1 MDGYIYNFIRRL
13 EELVLLQEKS
23 VNIILQAK
31 SIKPS
36 SEVSMRISFF
46 YLDIFEMLS
55 ELLNNIEFLEEENKK
70 SYLLELALESLSLT
84 LVSLPFLSSLS
95 PMFADKELAKDI
107 EEVVVL
113 LEDMLIAWDEEKL
126 RIASQYMAKVYQ
138 LLRYYLY
145 SASRSYQ
152 NMS

>member
-13 EELVLLQEKS
+13 EEFVLLQEKS

-36 SEVSMRISFF
+36 SEVSIRISLF

-55 ELLNNIEFLEEENKK
+55 ELLSNIEFLEEENKK

-84 LVSLPFLSSLS
+84 LVSLPFLSALS
-95 PMFADKELAKDI
+95 PMFADKELARDI

-113 LEDMLIAWDEEKL
+113 LEDMLTAWDEEKL
-126 RIASQYMAKVYQ
+126 RIASQYMTKVYQ

-152 NMS
+152 SMS

>member
-1 MDGYIYNFIRRL
+1 MEGYIYNFIRRL

-31 SIKPS
+31 SVKPS
-36 SEVSMRISFF
+36 SEVSMRVSLF

-55 ELLNNIEFLEEENKK
+55 ELLSNIEFLEEENKK

-84 LVSLPFLSSLS
+84 LVSLPFLSAMS

-107 EEVVVL
+107 EEVVIL
-113 LEDMLIAWDEEKL
+113 LEDMLMAWDEEKV
-126 RIASQYMAKVYQ
+126 RMVSQYMAKVYQ

-152 NMS
+152 SMS

>member
-1 MDGYIYNFIRRL
+1 MEGYIYNFIRRL

-36 SEVSMRISFF
+36 SEVSMRVSLF

-55 ELLNNIEFLEEENKK
+55 ELLSNIEFLEEENKK

-113 LEDMLIAWDEEKL
+113 LEDMLMAWDEEKL

>member
-23 VNIILQAK
+23 VNIILHAK

-36 SEVSMRISFF
+36 SEVSMRISLF

>member
-1 MDGYIYNFIRRL
+1 MEGYIYNFIRRL

-36 SEVSMRISFF
+36 SEVSMRISLF

-55 ELLNNIEFLEEENKK
+55 ELLSNMEFLEEENKK

-107 EEVVVL
+107 EEMVVL
-113 LEDMLIAWDEEKL
+113 LEDMLMAWDEEKL
-126 RIASQYMAKVYQ
+126 RMASQYMAKVYQ

>member
-36 SEVSMRISFF
+36 SEVSMRISLF

-55 ELLNNIEFLEEENKK
+55 ELLSNIEFLEEENKK

-84 LVSLPFLSSLS
+84 LVSLPFLSAMS
-95 PMFADKELAKDI
+95 PMFADKELAKEI

-113 LEDMLIAWDEEKL
+113 LEDILMAWDEEKL

>member
-1 MDGYIYNFIRRL
+1 MEGYIYNFIRRL

-23 VNIILQAK
+23 VNIILHAK
-31 SIKPS
+31 SLKPS

-55 ELLNNIEFLEEENKK
+55 ELLNNIELLEEEGKK

-84 LVSLPFLSSLS
+84 LVSLPYLGTMS
-95 PMFADKELAKDI
+95 PMFADRELAKDI
-107 EEVVVL
+107 EEIVVL
-113 LEDMLIAWDEEKL
+113 LEDMLTDWDEEKVKT
-126 RIASQYMAKVYQ
+126 ASQHMVKLYQ

-145 SASRSYQ
+145 SASRSYYS
-152 NMS
+152 MS

>member
-1 MDGYIYNFIRRL
+1 MESYIYNFIRRL

-23 VNIILQAK
+23 VNIILYAK
-31 SIKPS
+31 SLKLS

-55 ELLNNIEFLEEENKK
+55 ELLNNIELLEEESKK

-84 LVSLPFLSSLS
+84 LVSLPYLGTMS
-95 PMFADKELAKDI
+95 PMFADRELAKDI
-107 EEVVVL
+107 EEIVVL
-113 LEDMLIAWDEEKL
+113 LEDMLTDWDEEKVKT
-126 RIASQYMAKVYQ
+126 ASQHMVKLYQ

-145 SASRSYQ
+145 SASRSYYS
-152 NMS
+152 MS

>member
-1 MDGYIYNFIRRL
+1 MEGYIYNFIRRL

-36 SEVSMRISFF
+36 SEVSMRVSLF

-55 ELLNNIEFLEEENKK
+55 ELLSNIEFLEEENKK

-84 LVSLPFLSSLS
+84 LVSLPFLSSMS

-113 LEDMLIAWDEEKL
+113 LEDMLMAWDEEKV

>member
-1 MDGYIYNFIRRL
+1 MEGYIYSFIRRL

-36 SEVSMRISFF
+36 SEVSMRVSLF

-55 ELLNNIEFLEEENKK
+55 ELLSNIEFLEEENKK

-84 LVSLPFLSSLS
+84 LVSLPFLSAMS

-107 EEVVVL
+107 EEVVIL
-113 LEDMLIAWDEEKL
+113 LEDMLMAWDEEKV
-126 RIASQYMAKVYQ
+126 RTASQYMAKVYQ

>member
-1 MDGYIYNFIRRL
+1 MEGYIYNFIRRL

-36 SEVSMRISFF
+36 SEVSMRVSLF

-55 ELLNNIEFLEEENKK
+55 ELLSNIEFLEEENKK

-84 LVSLPFLSSLS
+84 LVSLPFLSSMS

-107 EEVVVL
+107 EEVVIL
-113 LEDMLIAWDEEKL
+113 LEDMLMAWDEEKV
-126 RIASQYMAKVYQ
+126 RMASQYMAKVYQ

-152 NMS
+152 SMS

>member
-1 MDGYIYNFIRRL
+1 MDGYIYNLIRKL

-23 VNIILQAK
+23 VNIILHAK

-36 SEVSMRISFF
+36 SEVSMGISFF

-55 ELLNNIEFLEEENKK
+55 ELLSNIEFLEEENKK
-70 SYLLELALESLSLT
+70 SYLLELTLESLSLT
-84 LVSLPFLSSLS
+84 LVSLPFLSSIS
-95 PMFADKELAKDI
+95 PMFADKKLAKDI

-126 RIASQYMAKVYQ
+126 RMASQYMAKVYQ

>member
-1 MDGYIYNFIRRL
+1 MEGYIYNFIRRL

-36 SEVSMRISFF
+36 SEVSMRVSLF

-55 ELLNNIEFLEEENKK
+55 ELLSNIEFLEEENKK

-84 LVSLPFLSSLS
+84 LVSLPFLSAMS

-107 EEVVVL
+107 EEVVIL
-113 LEDMLIAWDEEKL
+113 LEDMLMAWDEEKV
-126 RIASQYMAKVYQ
+126 RMASQYMAKVYQ

>member
-1 MDGYIYNFIRRL
+1 MEGYIYNFIRRL

-36 SEVSMRISFF
+36 SEVSMRISLF

-55 ELLNNIEFLEEENKK
+55 ELLSNIEFLEEENKK

-84 LVSLPFLSSLS
+84 LVSLPFSKCHVSHVCRQR
-95 PMFADKELAKDI
+95 AGKGY
-107 EEVVVL
+107 
-113 LEDMLIAWDEEKL
+113 
-126 RIASQYMAKVYQ
+126 R
-138 LLRYYLY
+138 RGG
-145 SASRSYQ
+145 
-152 NMS
+152 

>member
-1 MDGYIYNFIRRL
+1 MDGYIYNFIRKL

-23 VNIILQAK
+23 VNIILHAK

-36 SEVSMRISFF
+36 SEVSMRISLF

-55 ELLNNIEFLEEENKK
+55 ELLSNIEFLEEENKK

-84 LVSLPFLSSLS
+84 LVSLPFLSAMS

-107 EEVVVL
+107 EEVVIL
-113 LEDMLIAWDEEKL
+113 LEDMLMAWDEEKV
-126 RIASQYMAKVYQ
+126 RMASQYMAKVYQ

>member
-1 MDGYIYNFIRRL
+1 
-13 EELVLLQEKS
+13 VLLQEKS
-23 VNIILQAK
+23 VNIILHAK

-36 SEVSMRISFF
+36 SEVSMRVSLF

-113 LEDMLIAWDEEKL
+113 LEDMLMAWDEEKL
-126 RIASQYMAKVYQ
+126 RIASQYMSKVYQ

>member
-1 MDGYIYNFIRRL
+1 MDGYIYNFIRKL

-23 VNIILQAK
+23 VNIILHAK

-55 ELLNNIEFLEEENKK
+55 ELLSNIEFLEEENKK

-95 PMFADKELAKDI
+95 PMFEDKELAKDI

-113 LEDMLIAWDEEKL
+113 LEDMLIGWDEEKL
-126 RIASQYMAKVYQ
+126 RMASQYMAKVYQ

-152 NMS
+152 SMS

>member
-1 MDGYIYNFIRRL
+1 MDGYIYNFIRKL

-23 VNIILQAK
+23 VNIILHAK

-36 SEVSMRISFF
+36 SEVSMRISLF

-55 ELLNNIEFLEEENKK
+55 ELLSNIEFLEEENKK

-95 PMFADKELAKDI
+95 PMFADEELAKDI

-113 LEDMLIAWDEEKL
+113 LEDMLMAWDEEKV
-126 RIASQYMAKVYQ
+126 RMASQYMAKVYQ

>member
-1 MDGYIYNFIRRL
+1 MEGYIYNFIRRL

-23 VNIILQAK
+23 VNIILHAK

-36 SEVSMRISFF
+36 SEVSMRISLF

-55 ELLNNIEFLEEENKK
+55 ELLSNIEFLEEENKK

-84 LVSLPFLSSLS
+84 LVSLPFLSAMS

-107 EEVVVL
+107 EEVVIL

-126 RIASQYMAKVYQ
+126 RMASQYMAKVYQ

>member
-1 MDGYIYNFIRRL
+1 MEGYIYNFIRRL
-13 EELVLLQEKS
+13 EEFVLLQEKS

-36 SEVSMRISFF
+36 SEVSMRISLF

-55 ELLNNIEFLEEENKK
+55 ELLSNIEFLEEENKK

-84 LVSLPFLSSLS
+84 LVSLPFLSAMS

-107 EEVVVL
+107 EEVVIL
-113 LEDMLIAWDEEKL
+113 LEDMLMAWDEEKV
-126 RIASQYMAKVYQ
+126 RMASQYMAKVYQ

>member
-1 MDGYIYNFIRRL
+1 MEGYIYNFIRRL

-36 SEVSMRISFF
+36 SEVSMRISLF
-46 YLDIFEMLS
+46 YLDIFEMLL
-55 ELLNNIEFLEEENKK
+55 ELLSNIEFLEEENKK

-84 LVSLPFLSSLS
+84 LVSLPFLSAMS

-107 EEVVVL
+107 EEVVIL
-113 LEDMLIAWDEEKL
+113 LEDMLMAWDEEKV
-126 RIASQYMAKVYQ
+126 RMASQYMAKVYQ

>member
-1 MDGYIYNFIRRL
+1 MDGYIYNFIRKL

-23 VNIILQAK
+23 VNIILHAK

-36 SEVSMRISFF
+36 SEVSMRISLF

-55 ELLNNIEFLEEENKK
+55 ELLSNIEFLEEENKK

-84 LVSLPFLSSLS
+84 LVSLPFLSAMS
-95 PMFADKELAKDI
+95 PMFADEELAKDI
-107 EEVVVL
+107 EEVVIL
-113 LEDMLIAWDEEKL
+113 LEDMLMAWDEEKV
-126 RIASQYMAKVYQ
+126 RMASQYMAKVYQ

>member
-13 EELVLLQEKS
+13 EEFVLLQEKS

-36 SEVSMRISFF
+36 SEVSMRISLF

-55 ELLNNIEFLEEENKK
+55 ELLSNIEFLEEENKK

-84 LVSLPFLSSLS
+84 LVSLPFLSAMS

-107 EEVVVL
+107 EEVVIL
-113 LEDMLIAWDEEKL
+113 LEDMLMAWDEEKV
-126 RIASQYMAKVYQ
+126 RMASQYMAKVYQ

>member
-23 VNIILQAK
+23 VNIILHAK

-36 SEVSMRISFF
+36 SEVSMRISLF

-55 ELLNNIEFLEEENKK
+55 ELLSNIEFLEEENKK

-84 LVSLPFLSSLS
+84 LVSLPFLSALS

-113 LEDMLIAWDEEKL
+113 LEDILMAWDEEKL
-126 RIASQYMAKVYQ
+126 RIASQYMARIYQ
-138 LLRYYLY
+138 LLKYYLY

>member
-1 MDGYIYNFIRRL
+1 M
-13 EELVLLQEKS
+13 LLQEKS
-23 VNIILQAK
+23 VNIILHAK

-36 SEVSMRISFF
+36 SEVSMHISLF

-55 ELLNNIEFLEEENKK
+55 ELLNNIEFLEEEDKK

>member
-1 MDGYIYNFIRRL
+1 MEGYIYNFIRRL

-36 SEVSMRISFF
+36 SEVSMRVSLF

-55 ELLNNIEFLEEENKK
+55 ELLSNIEFLEEENKK

-84 LVSLPFLSSLS
+84 LVSLPFLSSMS

-107 EEVVVL
+107 EEVVIL
-113 LEDMLIAWDEEKL
+113 LEDMLMAWDEEKV

>member
-1 MDGYIYNFIRRL
+1 
-13 EELVLLQEKS
+13 
-23 VNIILQAK
+23 
-31 SIKPS
+31 
-36 SEVSMRISFF
+36 MRISLF

-55 ELLNNIEFLEEENKK
+55 ELLSNIEFLEEENKK

-84 LVSLPFLSSLS
+84 LVSLPFLSAMS
-95 PMFADKELAKDI
+95 PMFADKELARDI

-113 LEDMLIAWDEEKL
+113 LEDMLTAWDEEKV